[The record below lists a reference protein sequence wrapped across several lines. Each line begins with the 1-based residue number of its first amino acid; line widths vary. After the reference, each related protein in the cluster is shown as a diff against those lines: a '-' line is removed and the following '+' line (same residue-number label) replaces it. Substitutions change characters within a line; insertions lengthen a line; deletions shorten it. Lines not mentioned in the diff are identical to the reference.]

1 MVSFRALRQIP
12 LVIRFWIAG
21 GICFKRKKLCF
32 VARLCRMFKVKIV
45 MSQPPFFYAAAFSL
59 IKIVLL
65 YLKSGIALNQN

>member
-12 LVIRFWIAG
+12 LVIRFG
-21 GICFKRKKLCF
+21 LLEVF
-32 VARLCRMFKVKIV
+32 VLSGKSYVLLHVYGRMFKVKIV

-65 YLKSGIALNQN
+65 YLKSGIVLNQN